1 MKTFFVSSTFKDM
14 NFERDAIKEITL
26 PMLNSYAKKYG
37 QSVSFCDLRWGI
49 DTSDMDEE
57 EGSRKVLRF
66 CLDEIDRCQPP
77 LVIILG
83 ERYGWIPPKELVKG
97 IADYKSLIIED
108 YEKSVTS
115 LEIEYGA
122 LSPEKQKCN
131 TLVYIREMEDA
142 PLSYLAEDDEHFK
155 KLDALKERLKQLTN
169 GRIKTYKARWN
180 GKRVEGVDDFATML
194 AHDLAEIMTQE
205 WEMQA
210 SLSPFELDR
219 KIQWDY
225 IEEKAKCFKGRT
237 RLVNSII
244 GEIENGKRLTFIKGD
259 TGNGKSALFAALAI
273 KFKELGWDTLP
284 FIGGYTLES
293 NDATDILNNTIYYLE
308 NALGKEHSA
317 NSQGIEE
324 NKQTGIEDA
333 QKRLAELCYEY
344 SKSGKRLMIMLDSVE
359 RLFPD
364 EARDKLRFIPENLG
378 DNIRFFLTANT
389 CFLTT
394 GVEYTTLAP
403 LEKSEVEDVTREI
416 LRQVNRELDKN
427 VIEDIKNLP
436 SSQCPLYLSLL
447 IQRLLM
453 MNSDDFFEISSSGD
467 GMSAISR
474 HQREIIKACPLET
487 DRLSSA
493 LISEAGKRINPSLIK
508 SITEYIAFSRFGLRE
523 SDLEGLVGKS
533 WRAIDFAHFLS
544 YMRESFIMRDDG
556 RFDFAH
562 QSIREGIKKDCTDQ
576 SLVYEKLFE
585 HFSGLDTDDSIRQ
598 SELLFHA
605 IKANKQSFVVE
616 HITDGYDTE
625 QTIVDMK
632 TVYDIT
638 RTDGTDWF
646 KDTIANIKDKN
657 RLIKFNFF
665 VGLCVFSKFV
675 TKQEDI
681 SLGTEILQANNEAV
695 KSLALDGSDESKRA
709 CLFSD
714 IYLSLCLILHSFAH
728 NKDRIELSVTSGL
741 EEARLMYAKTESS
754 ENRELLASFLYIASL
769 YNGHLGIRTRSIMAI
784 ELFKEFADMV
794 ADFNG
799 DNKLFPT
806 QRVSIYNHLSILY
819 SQLGDKES
827 INSALE
833 YAEKASQLAR
843 EENASDTDLIAINST
858 LGSIYLTIGGKNN
871 IQKAL
876 DIYKGIY
883 QEMKI
888 IASRTG
894 EITARENLLHAR
906 NNYIKALMDSG
917 LEGALSTALPEA
929 IENVQA
935 SDLIASELGTVASLR
950 NSILFNMN
958 AIAVLSA
965 IGGADNVRKASKLLD
980 KANEIAEEI
989 AKRTSASGNTLEL
1002 VSQKLRFSAT
1012 YASTNVIDNQERCA
1026 KLLMEAIDILEKV
1039 KEETPD
1045 AQAID
1050 LLECDVYNSAS
1061 MTFVNKA
1068 LVDISS
1074 SKKSIE
1080 MAILSAQRSV
1090 EAGLRLKEKNEN
1102 DWERMLSVAYNNSAF
1117 VYRTIYVSNVQIINN
1132 FLENVGSPEMLCHL
1146 WEYAG
1151 SNTPYENIWLPG
1163 LTEKDFES
1171 IGDFSSNLSLDDI
1184 LSDDTDRLE
1193 RAIEEEQELEETA
1206 EKIQNASRLRALEF
1220 YKRSIG
1226 IMEVQAN
1233 KLESAQWY
1241 ELIANAYQNIAEMYA
1256 FDPNADNL
1264 DYALEYQSKAI
1275 EFTRLQYEKN
1285 SSDMT
1290 RFYLIRSLSSLAG
1303 IYFLQEDT
1311 KNQLELSYDIL
1322 KDGIELYDSWQLAEL
1337 LTILEAICKNATEVL
1352 ANDYAALDTEKAEYI
1367 FNEYLSMLAD
1377 RDENGSDIT
1386 LDYPTTLCQY
1396 ARFIKNSG
1404 VQPIGSALDLVT
1416 EAYAIMKEIDEEN
1429 QDATVL
1435 KTTIDAIST
1444 IKELYEA
1451 MEMDGSYEYC
1461 AILKDFIEYSE
1472 LLDDFISENDIYE
1485 TDEEYKE
1492 RNISLLETRRELSL
1506 SEHISNE
1513 ECIDTL
1519 IQGYMRAKI
1528 VLTSLDEET
1537 SYAAD
1542 DFIEF
1547 VNDYLLSIPGGKEEL
1562 ESIDSL
1568 IEESSID
1575 DEDDADDYSDTSD
1588 GYSSESLAIGDDEG
1602 DYDEEGAD
1610 PSDILSLLGDIDPS
1624 MLSDPE
1630 FLQALL
1636 NSDDFPNLLSALQDS
1651 LPEED
1656 DDGEDEDDDSQ

>member
-131 TLVYIREMEDA
+131 TLVYIREMKDA

-237 RLVNSII
+237 RLVSSII

-308 NALGKEHSA
+308 NALGKEHST

-324 NKQTGIEDA
+324 NKQAGIEDA

-389 CFLTT
+389 CFSTT

-403 LEKSEVEDVTREI
+403 LEKDEVEDVTREI

-453 MNSDDFFEISSSGD
+453 MNSDDFFEINSSGD

-508 SITEYIAFSRFGLRE
+508 SLTEYVAFSRFGLRE

-562 QSIREGIKKDCTDQ
+562 QSIREGIKKDCADR

-598 SELLFHA
+598 SELLYHA
-605 IKANKQSFVVE
+605 IKANKQGYAVS
-616 HITDGYDTE
+616 HIISGYDTE
-625 QTIVDMK
+625 QTLIDMK
-632 TVYDIT
+632 TVYDIS
-638 RTDGTDWF
+638 RADGIEWL
-646 KDTIANIKDKN
+646 KDIITGIKDKEPV
-657 RLIKFNFF
+657 IKLNYFI
-665 VGLCVFSKFV
+665 GTCVFAKFT

-681 SLGTEILQANNEAV
+681 ALGTEILRVNNEAV
-695 KSLALDGSDESKRA
+695 KNIAFDGSDESKRA
-709 CLFSD
+709 YLSSD
-714 IYLSLCLILHSFAH
+714 MYLSLCLILHSLAH

-741 EEARLMYAKTESS
+741 EEARSLFANNPSK
-754 ENRELLASFLYIASL
+754 ENKELLASFLYIASL
-769 YNGHLGIRTRSIMAI
+769 YNSNLGIRARSLMAI
-784 ELFKEFADMV
+784 ELFKEFADIV
-794 ADFNG
+794 ADCNE
-799 DNKLFPT
+799 DNRLFPT

-833 YAEKASQLAR
+833 FAEKASQLAR

-883 QEMKI
+883 QKMKI

-965 IGGADNVRKASKLLD
+965 IGGTDNIRKATKLLD
-980 KANEIAEEI
+980 KTNEAAEEI

-1012 YASTNVIDNQERCA
+1012 YTSTNVIDNQERCTE
-1026 KLLMEAIDILEKV
+1026 LLMEAIDILEKV
-1039 KEETPD
+1039 KKESPD

-1068 LVDISS
+1068 LVDIPS

-1117 VYRTIYVSNVQIINN
+1117 VYRTIYVSNMQLINN
-1132 FLENVGSPEMLCHL
+1132 ILENNSAETICHIL
-1146 WEYAG
+1146 EYANR
-1151 SNTPYENIWLPG
+1151 NTPYENVWLLG
-1163 LTEKDFES
+1163 LTEQDWEIIEDIPSDVS
-1171 IGDFSSNLSLDDI
+1171 IDDI

-1193 RAIEEEQELEETA
+1193 RAFEKQEKLEEKA

-1220 YKRSIG
+1220 YKRSID

-1290 RFYLIRSLSSLAG
+1290 RFHLIRSLSSLAG

-1322 KDGIELYDSWQLAEL
+1322 KVGIELYDSWQLAEL
-1337 LTILEAICKNATEVL
+1337 STILEAICKNATEVL
-1352 ANDYAALDTEKAEYI
+1352 ANDYAALDIEKAEYI

-1377 RDENGSDIT
+1377 RDENDSDIT
-1386 LDYPTTLCQY
+1386 LDYPTALCQY

-1404 VQPIGSALDLVT
+1404 VQPIDSALDLVT

-1435 KTTIDAIST
+1435 KTTVDAIST
-1444 IKELYEA
+1444 IKELYET

-1461 AILKDFIEYSE
+1461 AILKDFVEYSE
-1472 LLDDFISENDIYE
+1472 LLDDFVSENDIYE

-1492 RNISLLETRRELSL
+1492 RNISLLETRKELSL

-1513 ECIDTL
+1513 DCIDTL

-1528 VLTSLDEET
+1528 VLSSLDEET
-1537 SYAAD
+1537 AYAAE

-1547 VNDYLLSIPGGKEEL
+1547 VDDYLLSIPGGKEEL
-1562 ESIDSL
+1562 ESINSL
-1568 IEESSID
+1568 IEESRID

-1588 GYSSESLAIGDDEG
+1588 GYSSESLAIGDGEG
-1602 DYDEEGAD
+1602 DYDEEDTD

-1636 NSDDFPNLLSALQDS
+1636 SSLSALQDS
-1651 LPEED
+1651 LLEED
-1656 DDGEDEDDDSQ
+1656 DEDEDDDGK